1 MGIDEL
7 SRYHGPMQDFE
18 ETPLRQ
24 VFSVSELSGAARE
37 LLEDNFP
44 LIWVEGEISNLARPA
59 SGHLYFSLKD
69 PSAQLRCAMF
79 RMRGRLL
86 DFKPENGQQ
95 VLVRAKVSLYEARG
109 DFQLIIEHMEE
120 AGDGALRREY
130 EAMKRRLRNE
140 GLFEAAHKQSI
151 PELPKQIGVLTSPSG
166 AAIRDIL
173 SVLKR
178 RFPAIPILIYPIPVQ
193 GQGAAEKIAQ
203 AIELANLRR
212 ECDVLLL
219 SRGGGSLEDLWAF
232 NEEVLARAIFKSRL
246 PIVSAVGHE
255 VDFTIADFVAD
266 ARAPTPSAAAEMLS
280 PDRQE
285 WLARLNSL
293 RRRLFASMQNRLRQ
307 TSQQLDWLSRRLQSP
322 GQRLTRISSRVNELQ
337 QRQTTA
343 LRHIL
348 RRRQDKLLNLRAR
361 LMQQTPAQRV
371 AVLHE
376 RYNHLHS
383 RLERAMQERLQDST
397 QRLATL
403 GHALDTVSPLA
414 TLGRGYAL
422 VQRVSDGELLRDAR
436 KINTGEQIQ
445 TRLAKGSLL
454 CRVES
459 SQND

>member
-1 MGIDEL
+1 MV
-7 SRYHGPMQDFE
+7 DFE
-18 ETPLRQ
+18 DTPQRQ
-24 VFSVSELSGAARE
+24 VFSVSELSSAARE

-44 LIWVEGEISNLARPA
+44 LIWVEGEISNLAQPA
-59 SGHLYFSLKD
+59 SGHIYFSLKD

-79 RMRGRLL
+79 RMRRRLL
-86 DFKPENGQQ
+86 DFEPENGQQ

-140 GLFEAAHKQSI
+140 GLFETAHKQPV

-178 RFPAIPILIYPIPVQ
+178 RFPAIPVLIYPVPVQ
-193 GQGAAEKIAQ
+193 GEGAAEKIAQ
-203 AIELANLRR
+203 AIELANIRR
-212 ECDVLLL
+212 ECDVLLI

-232 NEEVLARAIFKSRL
+232 NEEALARAIFKSRI
-246 PIVSAVGHE
+246 PVVSAVGHE

-266 ARAPTPSAAAEMLS
+266 VRAPTPSAAAELLS

-285 WLARLNSL
+285 WLARLASL
-293 RRRLFASMQNRLRQ
+293 QRRLLGSMQNRLRQ
-307 TSQQLDWLSRRLQSP
+307 TNQRLDWLSRRLQSP
-322 GQRLTRISSRVNELQ
+322 GQRLVRARTRVYELQ

-343 LRHIL
+343 LQHHL
-348 RRRQDKLLNLRAR
+348 HRRQDRLTALQAR
-361 LMQQTPAQRV
+361 LMQHTPAQRV
-371 AVLHE
+371 AV
-376 RYNHLHS
+376 
-383 RLERAMQERLQDST
+383 MQERHGNLHARLHKAVHERLQYHT
-397 QRLATL
+397 QRLAALTR
-403 GHALDTVSPLA
+403 ALDTVSPLA

-422 VQRVSDGELLRDAR
+422 AQRVTDGELLRDAS
-436 KINTGEQIQ
+436 KVSIGEQIE
-445 TRLAKGSLL
+445 TRLAKGRLL

-459 SQND
+459 TLTD

>member
-1 MGIDEL
+1 MV
-7 SRYHGPMQDFE
+7 DFE
-18 ETPLRQ
+18 DTPLRQ
-24 VFSVSELSGAARE
+24 VFSVSELSSAARK

-44 LIWVEGEISNLARPA
+44 LIWVEGEISNLAQPA
-59 SGHLYFSLKD
+59 SGHIYLTLKD

-79 RMRGRLL
+79 RMNRRLL
-86 DFKPENGQQ
+86 DFDPENGQQ

-140 GLFEAAHKQSI
+140 GLFEATHKQSI

-178 RFPAIPILIYPIPVQ
+178 RFPSIPVLIYPVPVQ
-193 GQGAAEKIAQ
+193 GQGAADKIIQ
-203 AIELANLRR
+203 AIELANIRQD
-212 ECDVLLL
+212 CDVLLL

-232 NEEVLARAIFKSRL
+232 NEEPLAHAIFKSRI
-246 PIVSAVGHE
+246 PVVSAVGHE

-266 ARAPTPSAAAEMLS
+266 ARAATPSAAAELLS

-293 RRRLFASMQNRLRQ
+293 QRRLLGSMQNRLRQ
-307 TSQQLDWLSRRLQSP
+307 TGQRLDWLSRRLQSP
-322 GQRLTRISSRVNELQ
+322 RQHLAQTRIRINALQ
-337 QRQTTA
+337 QRQSTA
-343 LRHIL
+343 LQHQL
-348 RRRQDKLLNLRAR
+348 QRRQDKLSALRAR
-361 LMQQTPAQRV
+361 LMQQTPEQRI

-376 RYNHLHS
+376 RHGNLQTRLHKAIHQHLKYKIQK
-383 RLERAMQERLQDST
+383 LST
-397 QRLATL
+397 LTRS
-403 GHALDTVSPLA
+403 LDAVSPLA

-422 VQRVSDGELLRDAR
+422 VQRTSDGELLRDAS
-436 KINTGEQIQ
+436 KINVGEQIE
-445 TRLAKGSLL
+445 TRLAKGKLL

-459 SQND
+459 TLND

>member
-1 MGIDEL
+1 MV
-7 SRYHGPMQDFE
+7 DFE
-18 ETPLRQ
+18 DIPQRQ
-24 VFSVSELSGAARE
+24 VFSVSELSSAARE

-44 LIWVEGEISNLARPA
+44 LIWVEGEISNLAQPA
-59 SGHLYFSLKD
+59 SGHIYFSLKD

-79 RMRGRLL
+79 RMRRRLL
-86 DFKPENGQQ
+86 DFEPENGQQ

-140 GLFEAAHKQSI
+140 GLFETSHKQPV
-151 PELPKQIGVLTSPSG
+151 PELPRQIGVLTSPSG

-173 SVLKR
+173 SVLRR
-178 RFPAIPILIYPIPVQ
+178 RFPAIPVLIYPVPVQ
-193 GQGAAEKIAQ
+193 GEGAAEKISQ
-203 AIELANLRR
+203 AIELANIRR

-232 NEEVLARAIFKSRL
+232 NEETLARAIFKSRI

-266 ARAPTPSAAAEMLS
+266 VRAPTPSAAAELLS

-293 RRRLFASMQNRLRQ
+293 QRRLLGSMQNRLRQ
-307 TSQQLDWLSRRLQSP
+307 TSQRLDWLSRRLQSP
-322 GQRLTRISSRVNELQ
+322 GQRLARARARVSELQ
-337 QRQTTA
+337 QRQFTA
-343 LRHIL
+343 LQHHL
-348 RRRQDKLLNLRAR
+348 HRRQDKLTALRAR
-361 LMQQTPAQRV
+361 LMRHTPAQRV
-371 AVLHE
+371 AV
-376 RYNHLHS
+376 
-383 RLERAMQERLQDST
+383 MQERHGNLQVRLRKAIQERLRYNT
-397 QRLATL
+397 QKLVALTR
-403 GHALDTVSPLA
+403 ALDAVSPLA

-422 VQRVSDGELLRDAR
+422 AQRVSSGELLRDAG
-436 KINTGEQIQ
+436 KVNIGEQIE
-445 TRLAKGSLL
+445 TRLARGRLL

-459 SQND
+459 TLID

>member
-1 MGIDEL
+1 MV
-7 SRYHGPMQDFE
+7 DFE
-18 ETPLRQ
+18 DIPQRQ
-24 VFSVSELSGAARE
+24 VFSVSELSSAARE

-44 LIWVEGEISNLARPA
+44 LIWVEGEISNLAQPA
-59 SGHLYFSLKD
+59 SGHIYFSLKD

-79 RMRGRLL
+79 RMRRRLL
-86 DFKPENGQQ
+86 DFEPENGQQ

-140 GLFEAAHKQSI
+140 GLFEASHKQPV
-151 PELPKQIGVLTSPSG
+151 PELPRQIGVLTSPSG

-173 SVLKR
+173 SVLRR
-178 RFPAIPILIYPIPVQ
+178 RFPAIPVLIYPVPVQ
-193 GQGAAEKIAQ
+193 GEGAAEKISQ
-203 AIELANLRR
+203 AIELANIRR

-232 NEEVLARAIFKSRL
+232 NEETLARAIFKSRI

-266 ARAPTPSAAAEMLS
+266 VRAPTPSAAAELLS

-293 RRRLFASMQNRLRQ
+293 QRRLLGSMQNRLRQ
-307 TSQQLDWLSRRLQSP
+307 TSQRLDWLSRRLQSP
-322 GQRLTRISSRVNELQ
+322 GQRLARARARVSELQ
-337 QRQTTA
+337 QRQFTA
-343 LRHIL
+343 LQHHL
-348 RRRQDKLLNLRAR
+348 HRRQDKLTALRAR
-361 LMQQTPAQRV
+361 LMRHTPAQRV
-371 AVLHE
+371 AV
-376 RYNHLHS
+376 
-383 RLERAMQERLQDST
+383 MQERHGNLQVRLRKAIQERLRYNT
-397 QRLATL
+397 QKLVALTR
-403 GHALDTVSPLA
+403 ALDAVSPLA

-422 VQRVSDGELLRDAR
+422 AQRVSSGELLRDAG
-436 KINTGEQIQ
+436 KVNIGEQIE
-445 TRLAKGSLL
+445 TRLARGRLL

-459 SQND
+459 TLID

>member
-1 MGIDEL
+1 MV
-7 SRYHGPMQDFE
+7 DFE
-18 ETPLRQ
+18 DTPQRQ

-44 LIWVEGEISNLARPA
+44 LIWVEGEISNLAQPA
-59 SGHLYFSLKD
+59 SGHIYFSLKD

-79 RMRGRLL
+79 RMKRRLL
-86 DFKPENGQQ
+86 DFDPENGQQ

-140 GLFEAAHKQSI
+140 GLFEAAHKQAI
-151 PELPKQIGVLTSPSG
+151 PELPKQIGVLTSPTG

-178 RFPAIPILIYPIPVQ
+178 RFPSIPILIYPVPVQ
-193 GQGAAEKIAQ
+193 GQGATKKIAQ
-203 AIELANLRR
+203 AIELANIRR

-232 NEEVLARAIFKSRL
+232 NEELLAHAIFKSEI

-266 ARAPTPSAAAEMLS
+266 VRAATPSAAAELLS

-293 RRRLFASMQNRLRQ
+293 QRRL
-307 TSQQLDWLSRRLQSP
+307 
-322 GQRLTRISSRVNELQ
+322 
-337 QRQTTA
+337 
-343 LRHIL
+343 
-348 RRRQDKLLNLRAR
+348 
-361 LMQQTPAQRV
+361 
-371 AVLHE
+371 
-376 RYNHLHS
+376 
-383 RLERAMQERLQDST
+383 
-397 QRLATL
+397 L
-403 GHALDTVSPLA
+403 G
-414 TLGRGYAL
+414 
-422 VQRVSDGELLRDAR
+422 
-436 KINTGEQIQ
+436 
-445 TRLAKGSLL
+445 
-454 CRVES
+454 
-459 SQND
+459 